1 MHFGVVRKQ
10 KSTNHKECNTNANI
24 AVNMEGVLQMSE
36 DFKVIETQEQLNEI
50 IKGRLE
56 REAKK
61 HSEAT
66 AELQSK
72 YDESLQELN
81 ALKSANEEQEKTI
94 KAMTEKYAGVDE
106 TISSLENKVKAYE
119 SDSVKTRIC
128 SEVGLPL
135 ELKSRLNGN
144 TEEEI
149 MQDAQELLKVI
160 PKNTAPVKNTEV
172 TPTDRNEERDAL
184 RDMLKNL

>member
-1 MHFGVVRKQ
+1 
-10 KSTNHKECNTNANI
+10 
-24 AVNMEGVLQMSE
+24 MSE

-66 AELQSK
+66 AELQS
-72 YDESLQELN
+72 ELD

-135 ELKSRLNGN
+135 ELKNRLNGN

-172 TPTDRNEERDAL
+172 TPTDRNEEQNAL